1 MDFKLSESQI
11 SRLKQW
17 QDKIKEIFGE
27 YGLYDYTFTP
37 NGIGSSV
44 RVKSHIT
51 KTEINLTEIDKW

>member
-27 YGLYDYTFTP
+27 YGLYDYIFTP

-51 KTEINLTEIDKW
+51 KTEIDLTEIDKW